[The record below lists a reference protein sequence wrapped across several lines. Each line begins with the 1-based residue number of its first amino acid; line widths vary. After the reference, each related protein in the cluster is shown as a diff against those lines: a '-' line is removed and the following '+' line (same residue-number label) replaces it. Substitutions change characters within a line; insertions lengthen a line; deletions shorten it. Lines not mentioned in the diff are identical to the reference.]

1 MLDCKPAPT
10 PAAMLD
16 LTDPQ
21 LKPGEPLSPAQH
33 ELYRKIVASV
43 LYASNTT
50 RIDIAYTVGILS
62 RFISSATTTHLTAA
76 KRLLRY
82 LRGTMDYC
90 LKFEDNDLP
99 DLELTVYADSNW
111 AGDKT
116 DRKSTSGYLVLLN
129 GNPISWQARKQQTVA
144 LSSTEAEYQGV
155 STGACESIWVNML
168 LEEMIGNKLLVNF
181 FCDNQ
186 AAIAIIRSN
195 NYSERTK
202 HIDVKHHF
210 IKQLV
215 RNGSINLQ
223 WISTKD
229 QLADVLTKTLNR
241 ATHVDLT
248 HRILAH

>member
-1 MLDCKPAPT
+1 MSIFQIVPQIIETLCLNGSVNFFVEVLFERFDTLLLD
-10 PAAMLD
+10 D
-16 LTDPQ
+16 FDDVE
-21 LKPGEPLSPAQH
+21 GNV
-33 ELYRKIVASV
+33 I
-43 LYASNTT
+43 
-50 RIDIAYTVGILS
+50 G
-62 RFISSATTTHLTAA
+62 
-76 KRLLRY
+76 
-82 LRGTMDYC
+82 
-90 LKFEDNDLP
+90 
-99 DLELTVYADSNW
+99 LELCV
-111 AGDKT
+111 G
-116 DRKSTSGYLVLLN
+116 LV
-129 GNPISWQARKQQTVA
+129 GNPISWQAGKQQTVA